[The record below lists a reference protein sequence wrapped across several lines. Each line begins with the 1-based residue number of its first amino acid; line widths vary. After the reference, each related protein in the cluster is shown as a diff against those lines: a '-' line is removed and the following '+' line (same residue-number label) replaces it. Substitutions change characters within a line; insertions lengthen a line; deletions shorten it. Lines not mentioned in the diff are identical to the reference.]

1 MSVYHYL
8 SQFAVIK
15 GLALNKKNGFFWIK
29 IASVDYPTVHC
40 MASNETIT
48 ITVF

>member
-15 GLALNKKNGFFWIK
+15 GLTLDKKNGLFWIK
-29 IASVDYPTVHC
+29 MASVDYPMFH
-40 MASNETIT
+40 
-48 ITVF
+48 

>member
-15 GLALNKKNGFFWIK
+15 GLTLDKKKWLLLDKNGFCRLSYVSLNGIQ
-29 IASVDYPTVHC
+29 
-40 MASNETIT
+40 
-48 ITVF
+48 

>member
-15 GLALNKKNGFFWIK
+15 GLTLDKKKKWLLLNKNGFCRLSYVSLNGIQ
-29 IASVDYPTVHC
+29 
-40 MASNETIT
+40 
-48 ITVF
+48 

>member
-15 GLALNKKNGFFWIK
+15 GLTLDKKM
-29 IASVDYPTVHC
+29 ASADYPMFH
-40 MASNETIT
+40 
-48 ITVF
+48 

>member
-15 GLALNKKNGFFWIK
+15 GLALNKKWLLLDKNGFCRL
-29 IASVDYPTVHC
+29 SYV
-40 MASNETIT
+40 SLNGGQ
-48 ITVF
+48 